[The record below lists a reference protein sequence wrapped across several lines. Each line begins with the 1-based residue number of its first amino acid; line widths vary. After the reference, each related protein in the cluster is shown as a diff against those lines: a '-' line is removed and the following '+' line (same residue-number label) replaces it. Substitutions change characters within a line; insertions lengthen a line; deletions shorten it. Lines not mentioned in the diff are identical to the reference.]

1 MISLLSFDSVMPAP
15 AAIEKIENAIHL
27 IRGQKVMLDSDLA
40 AFYGVTTKRLLEQ
53 LKRNLKRF
61 PTDFAFRLDAEE
73 FERLRSHFATSKPGR
88 GGRRYLPWAFTEHG
102 AVMLASVLNSKIAV
116 EASVR
121 IVRVFLRLRDLLLAN
136 KDLALKF
143 HELEGRMDKQDTNIS
158 RLFDAIRQ
166 FLQPSLA
173 ADREMGFHVREDEP
187 AYGKNRKSR

>member
-1 MISLLSFDSVMPAP
+1 MISLAAFEFAMPAP

-40 AFYGVTTKRLLEQ
+40 TFYGVTTKRLLEQ

-61 PTDFAFRLDAEE
+61 PADFAFQLDAEE
-73 FERLRSHFATSKPGR
+73 FERLRSQNATSKPGR
-88 GGRRYLPWAFTEHG
+88 GGRRYLPWALTEHG
-102 AVMLASVLNSKIAV
+102 AVMLASVLNSEIAV

-143 HELEGRMDKQDTNIS
+143 HELEGRMDKQDASIT

-166 FLQPSLA
+166 FLQPPTA
-173 ADREMGFHVREDEP
+173 GGRELGFHVHEDEP